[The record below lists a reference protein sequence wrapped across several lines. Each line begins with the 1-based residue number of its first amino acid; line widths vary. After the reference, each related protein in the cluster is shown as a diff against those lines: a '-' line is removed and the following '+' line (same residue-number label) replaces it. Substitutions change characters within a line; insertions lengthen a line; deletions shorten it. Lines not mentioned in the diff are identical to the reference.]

1 MNYYP
6 LQPVLNAEGYKQI
19 AIEASVTTPLAPNI
33 SAAGALIANTSATDR
48 IYYIVTGE
56 DFSAT
61 DIGIPI
67 LPGET
72 VFLPN
77 KEHLTNIR
85 FTASSRSNL
94 TCQFYI

>member
-6 LQPVLNAEGYKQI
+6 LQPVLNTEGYKQI
-19 AIEASVTTPLAPNI
+19 VIEASVTTPLAPNI
-33 SAAGALIANTSATDR
+33 SAAGALIANTSIKSI
-48 IYYIVTGE
+48 IYYMVTGK

-85 FTASSRSNL
+85 FTSSSRSNL